1 LYTLPTNEQYSDAQQ
16 KAMSEAI
23 AKEGERQAET
33 MSKASGLVVETPT
46 AELPFKAVISQD
58 GQTIEEQYFSSR
70 EAAEVFIVNTLKG
83 FDDLPSEE
91 EDLN

>member
-1 LYTLPTNEQYSDAQQ
+1 
-16 KAMSEAI
+16 MSE
-23 AKEGERQAET
+23 
-33 MSKASGLVVETPT
+33 ASGLVVETPT

-58 GQTIEEQYFSSR
+58 GKTIEEQYFSSR
-70 EAAEVFIVNTLKG
+70 EEAEVYIVNTLKG